1 MRWSSLFLFSLALG
15 TVRGAIYSARNVAP
29 GELPA
34 PLRSGTAN
42 FNIIQVG
49 GGSGGLSA
57 ALLAQSECLNVLV
70 LEEGFDI
77 PLDNPYFPTH
87 PGAEYWSGGYYHP
100 NLEKGGL
107 LVPNEVI
114 NGERNARGSN
124 HRKIFGGD
132 EIMSHYAHEMGDSGV
147 WRRDIY
153 QALGNKT
160 EWSPEVVWNVTQ
172 RKLTKFR
179 GQHLDSVPHYPLPK
193 SNTIHVMESHSSRF
207 LDDWLASC
215 SNVTGYRIEHD
226 LNSLSGGFHTCG
238 AEPSN
243 LREDGFRS
251 ITQNEFL
258 YPEAESNPYLTLI
271 KDASVSRIIF
281 EGTTAVGVE
290 GNFRGIPF
298 SVKLPERVSL
308 SPRNKCPRNK
318 IQEIKRYTKIV
329 LSAGAIENPKLLML
343 SGVGPAQH
351 LSEKGIKVV
360 VDSPMVGK
368 NYREG
373 LVSYLGYST
382 NASMSDIGLSYDT
395 NDWTTSRPASFAE
408 VDGDKYLLL
417 LTPSYYNGVSAF
429 ALVFDL
435 EQPYTGEIT
444 LISSNPQQL
453 PRVNYG
459 WQTQMIAKHVKGLEY
474 FRNILSQ
481 SQMMQRWSMYEWFPG
496 PGVSLSDAVRL
507 GAEPILHASGST
519 KMTTGGITTG
529 VVNTNFEV
537 IGTTNLL
544 AGSMSVIPVF
554 LGAGGQAPA
563 RIVAFNLQNSIR
575 ASVGLPQL

>member
-1 MRWSSLFLFSLALG
+1 MGWKSLFVFSLALG
-15 TVRGAIYSARNVAP
+15 AVHGAIYSAQNVPP
-29 GELPA
+29 GELPP
-34 PLRSGTAN
+34 PLKNAIVN
-42 FNIIQVG
+42 FNVIQVG
-49 GGSGGLSA
+49 GGAGGVSA

-70 LEEGFDI
+70 LEEGFNI
-77 PLDNPYFPTH
+77 PLNDPYFPTH
-87 PGAEYWSGGYYHP
+87 PGAEYWPGGYYHP

-107 LVPNEVI
+107 LVPNDVI

-132 EIMSHYAHEMGDSGV
+132 EIMSHYAHEMGDSRV

-153 QALGNKT
+153 QALGNRT
-160 EWSPEVVWNVTQ
+160 EWSPERVWNVTQ

-179 GQHLDSVPHYPLPK
+179 GTHLDAVPHYPLPK
-193 SNTIHVMESHSSRF
+193 NNTVHVMESHSSPF
-207 LDDWLASC
+207 LDDWLQSC
-215 SNVTGYRIEHD
+215 SSVTGYRIEHD
-226 LNSLSGGFHTCG
+226 LNSLNGGFQTCG

-251 ITQNEFL
+251 ISQNEFL
-258 YPEAESNPYLTLI
+258 YPEAETNPYLTLI
-271 KDASVSRIIF
+271 KDASVSRVIF
-281 EGTTAVGVE
+281 KGTTAIGVE

-298 SVKLPERVSL
+298 SIRLPARVSL
-308 SPRNKCPRNK
+308 SSRNKCPQNRVS
-318 IQEIKRYTKIV
+318 QIKRYTKII
-329 LSAGAIENPKLLML
+329 LSAGAIENPKLLLL
-343 SGVGPAQH
+343 SGVGPSQQLA
-351 LSEKGIKVV
+351 ERGIKLVV
-360 VDSPMVGK
+360 NSPMVGK

-373 LVSYLGYST
+373 LVSYLGYAT
-382 NASMSDIGLSYDT
+382 NGTMSDIGLSYDT

-408 VDGDKYLLL
+408 VDGDKFLLL

-459 WQTQMIAKHVKGLEY
+459 WQPQMIAKHVKGLEY
-474 FRNILSQ
+474 FRNILTQ
-481 SQMMQRWSMYEWFPG
+481 SGMMDRWGMYEYFPG
-496 PGVSLSDAVRL
+496 PGVTLSDAVRI

-519 KMTTGGITTG
+519 KMTTGNINTG

-554 LGAGGQAPA
+554 LGAGGQGPA
-563 RIVAFNLQNSIR
+563 RVVAFNLQNSIR
-575 ASVGLPQL
+575 AAVGLPQL